1 MVSDEELK
9 ETAEKIAEEKKGFY
23 IHFAIYII
31 VNLFLIA
38 QWWWITGGD
47 GFPWF
52 ITTLGGWGIGI
63 VAHYIVAFRKVK
75 EYQKLKEQG
84 K

>member
-1 MVSDEELK
+1 MASNKKLEDKAQKIIK
-9 ETAEKIAEEKKGFY
+9 EKTDFY

-31 VNLFLIA
+31 VNLFIII
-38 QWWWITGGD
+38 QWWWITDGE

-63 VAHYIVAFRKVK
+63 VAHFIVTYMKVK
-75 EYQKLKEQG
+75 EYQKAK
-84 K
+84 